1 MVQAT
6 VNHKHEVGFILL
18 LISRLL
24 LPCLNHARLCSNIKE
39 RCIVG
44 DKGFWWERLLCESLS
59 GTLELCYSVLEIQK
73 VSNF

>member
-6 VNHKHEVGFILL
+6 GNHKHEVGFILL

-24 LPCLNHARLCSNIKE
+24 LPCLNHARLISNIKE
-39 RCIVG
+39 RCIFG

-73 VSNF
+73 VSNV